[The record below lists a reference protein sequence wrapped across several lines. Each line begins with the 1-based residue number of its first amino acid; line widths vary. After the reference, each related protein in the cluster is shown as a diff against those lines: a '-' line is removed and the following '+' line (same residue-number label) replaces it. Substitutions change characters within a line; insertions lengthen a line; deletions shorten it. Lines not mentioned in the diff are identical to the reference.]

1 MMLKPM
7 RLFQRAAQ
15 GLVLGLVLV
24 LLVPF
29 SANATKVQEVRSPG
43 GITAWLVREPT
54 IPLLSVKFSF
64 RGGASLDQPGR
75 KGTANLVS
83 GLLDEGAGPYDSLA
97 FQTRLQDLAV
107 RLSFSAGRD
116 SFSGSLRTLS
126 ANRDAAF
133 ELLRLALNEPHF
145 EAEAVER
152 IRRQIITGLVEDE
165 EDPGAIAGRLWFATA
180 FPDHPYG
187 LPGDGTIESVK
198 AVGVGDLRGFLDRAL
213 ARDRLTIGVVG
224 DISAAEL
231 GPLLDKTF
239 GALPAQVAI
248 SQVPDIKP
256 MGAGVMKVVHKSI
269 PQSRVMFGAPGLK
282 RNDPDWYAAYVLNYV
297 LGGGGFASRLNE
309 EVREKRGLA
318 YSVYSY
324 LYPMDHAAIHMGG
337 VGTQNE
343 RVGEALTVIK
353 EQIALAGENGVT
365 EVELANAKTYLNG
378 SFPLR
383 LTSSGRIAGLLLAIQ
398 KENLGIDYMHRRA
411 SLINAVTMADIRRVA
426 KRLLRPENLLIVV
439 VGQPVGLTSSD

>member
-1 MMLKPM
+1 MMAILTRSFPTTA
-7 RLFQRAAQ
+7 LC
-15 GLVLGLVLV
+15 LVLV
-24 LLVPF
+24 LLAPLA
-29 SANATKVQEVRSPG
+29 ANATKVLEVRSPG

-64 RGGASLDQPGR
+64 LGGASLDQPGR

-107 RLSFSAGRD
+107 RMSFSADRD
-116 SFSGSLRTLS
+116 NFSGGLRTLS

-133 ELLRLALNEPHF
+133 ELLRLALNEPCF
-145 EAEAVER
+145 GAEAVER
-152 IRRQIITGLVEDE
+152 VRRQIITGLVEGQ
-165 EDPGAIAGRLWFATA
+165 EDPGTIAGRLWFATA

-187 LPGDGTIESVK
+187 LPGNGTIESVK
-198 AVGVGDLRGFLDRAL
+198 AIGVDDLRDFLGRAL

-239 GALPAQVAI
+239 GALPASVAI
-248 SQVPDIKP
+248 APVPETMP
-256 MGAGVMKVVHKSI
+256 MGAGVLKVVRKSI
-269 PQSRVMFGAPGLK
+269 PQSRVMFGGPGLK
-282 RNDPDWYAAYVLNYV
+282 RDDPDWYAAYVLNYV
-297 LGGGGFASRLNE
+297 LGGGGFSSRLNE

-324 LYPMDHAAIHMGG
+324 LYPLDHAAIHMGG
-337 VGTQNE
+337 VGTQNQ

-353 EQIALAGENGVT
+353 EQIALAGENGIT
-365 EVELANAKTYLNG
+365 EAELANAKTYLNG

-383 LTSSGRIAGLLLAIQ
+383 LTSSGRIARLLLAIQ
-398 KENLGIDYMHRRA
+398 RENLGIDYMDRRA

-439 VGQPVGLTSSD
+439 VGQPVGLTSSE

>member
-1 MMLKPM
+1 MPIPM
-7 RLFQRAAQ
+7 WSIPRAA
-15 GLVLGLVLV
+15 LCPVLILF
-24 LLVPF
+24 LLLLAPL
-29 SANATKVQEVRSPG
+29 SANATKVREVRSPG

-54 IPLLSVKFSF
+54 IPLLSLKLSF
-64 RGGASLDQPGR
+64 VGGAGLDQPGR

-83 GLLDEGAGPYDSLA
+83 ALLDEGAGPYHSLA
-97 FQTRLQDLAV
+97 FQMRMQDLAV
-107 RLSFSAGRD
+107 RMSFSAGRD

-145 EAEAVER
+145 ETEAVER
-152 IRRQIITGLVEDE
+152 IRRQIITGLVEDQ
-165 EDPGAIAGRLWFATA
+165 EDPGTIAGRLWFATA
-180 FPDHPYG
+180 FPNHPYG
-187 LPGDGTIESVK
+187 LPVSGTIASVK
-198 AVGVGDLRGFLDRAL
+198 TIRVDDLRNFLGLAL

-239 GALPAQVAI
+239 GALPASVAI
-248 SQVPDIKP
+248 APVPESRP
-256 MGAGVMKVVHKSI
+256 QGAGVVKVVRKSI
-269 PQSRVMFGAPGLK
+269 PQSRVMFGGPGLK

-297 LGGGGFASRLNE
+297 LGGGGFSSRLNE

-324 LYPMDHAAIHMGG
+324 LYPLDHAAIYMGG

-343 RVGEALTVIK
+343 RVGETLAVIK
-353 EQIALAGENGVT
+353 EQIALAGENGIT
-365 EVELANAKTYLNG
+365 REELANAKTFLNG

-383 LTSSGRIAGLLLAIQ
+383 LTSSGRIARLLLAIQ
-398 KENLGIDYMHRRA
+398 QENLGIDYMDRRA
-411 SLINAVTMADIRRVA
+411 DLINAVTMADIRRVA
-426 KRLLRPENLLIVV
+426 KRLLRPENLLTVV
-439 VGQPVGLTSSD
+439 VGQPAGLSSSE

>member
-1 MMLKPM
+1 MPIRM
-7 RLFQRAAQ
+7 RSFSTAA
-15 GLVLGLVLV
+15 LCLGL
-24 LLVPF
+24 LLLTPF
-29 SANATKVQEVRSPG
+29 VANATKVQEVRSPG
-43 GITAWLVREPT
+43 GITAWLVREPK

-64 RGGASLDQPGR
+64 VGGASLDLPGR

-83 GLLDEGAGPYDSLA
+83 GLLDEGAGPYNSLA
-97 FQTRLQDLAV
+97 FQTRLEDLAV
-107 RLSFSAGRD
+107 RMSFSAGRD
-116 SFSGSLRTLS
+116 SFSGGLRTLS

-152 IRRQIITGLVEDE
+152 VRRQIITGLVEAQ
-165 EDPGAIAGRLWFATA
+165 EDPGTIAAQLWFATA

-187 LPGDGTIESVK
+187 LPGNGTIESVK
-198 AVGVGDLRGFLDRAL
+198 AITADDLRGFLSRAL
-213 ARDRLTIGVVG
+213 ALDRLTIGVVG

-239 GALPAQVAI
+239 GALPASVATEP
-248 SQVPDIKP
+248 VPEIMP
-256 MGAGVMKVVHKSI
+256 MGAGVLKVVRKSN
-269 PQSRVMFGAPGLK
+269 PQSRVLFGGPGLK
-282 RNDPDWYAAYVLNYV
+282 RDDADWYAAYVLNYV
-297 LGGGGFASRLNE
+297 LGGGGFSSRLYE

-324 LYPMDHAAIHMGG
+324 LYPLDHAAIHMGG
-337 VGTQNE
+337 VGTQNQ

-353 EQIALAGENGVT
+353 EQIALAGETGIT
-365 EVELANAKTYLNG
+365 EAELANAKTYLNG

-383 LTSSGRIAGLLLAIQ
+383 LTSSGRIASLLLAIQ
-398 KENLGIDYMHRRA
+398 RQKLGIDYMDRRA

-426 KRLLRPENLLIVV
+426 KRLLRPENLLTVV
-439 VGQPVGLTSSD
+439 VGEPAGLSSSE

>member
-1 MMLKPM
+1 MMPSQM
-7 RLFQRAAQ
+7 RSFSTPALY
-15 GLVLGLVLV
+15 LV
-24 LLVPF
+24 LLLLMPLV
-29 SANATKVQEVRSPG
+29 ANATKVQEVRSPG
-43 GITAWLVREPT
+43 GITAWLVQEPT

-64 RGGASLDQPGR
+64 MGGASLDGSGR

-97 FQTRLQDLAV
+97 FQTRLEDLAV

-116 SFSGSLRTLS
+116 SFSGGLRTLS
-126 ANRDAAF
+126 VNRDAAF

-145 EAEAVER
+145 ETEAVER
-152 IRRQIITGLVEDE
+152 VRRQIITGLVEAQ
-165 EDPGAIAGRLWFATA
+165 EDPGTIAAKLWFATA

-187 LPGDGTIESVK
+187 LPGNGTIESVK
-198 AVGVGDLRGFLDRAL
+198 AITADDLRGFLARAL
-213 ARDRLTIGVVG
+213 ALDRLTIGVVG

-231 GPLLDKTF
+231 GPLLDQTF
-239 GALPAQVAI
+239 GALPARVATEP
-248 SQVPDIKP
+248 VPEITPK
-256 MGAGVMKVVHKSI
+256 GAGVLKVVHKTI
-269 PQSRVMFGAPGLK
+269 PQSRVLFGGPGLK
-282 RNDPDWYAAYVLNYV
+282 RDDADWYAAYVLNYV
-297 LGGGGFASRLNE
+297 LGGGGFSSRLYE

-324 LYPMDHAAIHMGG
+324 LYPLDHAAIHLGG
-337 VGTQNE
+337 VGTQNQ

-353 EQIALAGENGVT
+353 EQIALAGKDGIT
-365 EVELANAKTYLNG
+365 EAELANAKTYLNG

-398 KENLGIDYMHRRA
+398 RQKLGIDYMDRRA

-426 KRLLRPENLLIVV
+426 KRLLRPENLLTVV
-439 VGQPVGLTSSD
+439 VGQPVGLSSSE